1 MRERRLEKA
10 HWGEGGGP
18 GEGEPLLREQRG
30 SPSPGKKRVLHL
42 QRNAGAEGGQVGG
55 HDALHGRNGVG
66 AQGASHAGKGAAA
79 GSGAFIG
86 PTDGAVGAACGT
98 DAVVGIGKEAAD
110 AGIAVGG
117 PAGRRGGNLLPVFL
131 FRIGTLLGAGLRG
144 HAGGLSGN
152 LRILCGRFSG
162 GKGRAANLFSLAFR
176 FLGIAGNR
184 RSVDGNMT
192 ADGVHASVGALLI
205 LILRAADGVLSGGG
219 EMGRFMG
226 AHFPVALLQLA
237 QLRLRFGAEI
247 QLVSTLFQLAGN
259 IGTGPLLLGRGGAIL
274 ADILYTLNQR
284 VIGGVF
290 VCAVSRYSFDR
301 LGHGLLIWGL
311 GAPCLRRLSS
321 LDPYRPNV

>member
-30 SPSPGKKRVLHL
+30 SLSPGKKRVLHL

-55 HDALHGRNGVG
+55 HDALHGRSGVG
-66 AQGASHAGKGAAA
+66 AQGASHAGERAAA
-79 GSGAFIG
+79 GSGAFVG
-86 PTDGAVGAACGT
+86 PIDGTVGAACGA
-98 DAVVGIGKEAAD
+98 DAVIGIGKEAAD
-110 AGIAVGG
+110 AGVAVGG

-131 FRIGTLLGAGLRG
+131 FGVGALLGAGLRG
-144 HAGGLSGN
+144 HTRGLSGN
-152 LRILCGRFSG
+152 LRILRGRFPRS
-162 GKGRAANLFSLAFR
+162 KGSAANLFRLAFR

-184 RSVDGNMT
+184 GRVDGNMT

-247 QLVSTLFQLAGN
+247 QLVGALFQLAGN
-259 IGTGPLLLGRGGAIL
+259 IGTVPLLLRCDGAIL
-274 ADILYTLNQR
+274 TNILYTLNQR
-284 VIGGVF
+284 VISGVF
-290 VCAVSRYSFDR
+290 VCAVRRYSFDR
-301 LGHGLLIWGL
+301 LGHGLLVWGL

-321 LDPYRPNV
+321 PDTYRLNE